1 MKLSRH
7 PARMI
12 LTLILVP
19 MLFMLADTAN
29 AAGQGYRTIYRF
41 QGSSDGWLPLGVP
54 AADKNGNLYGV
65 TGDGG
70 AYKLGTVYKLTAP
83 QTRGGKWTKTVLYN
97 FASNEGGYPGSVVLG
112 QDGNLYGHAFS
123 RNIFELTP
131 PTSRDGAWKYAL
143 LYTLNPNDGGSIAGS
158 LVFDAAG
165 NLYGAAELGGDLN
178 CGNSAGCGTV
188 FELKRPTTKGGKW
201 HFNVLHTFT
210 GTPDGAQPFAGV
222 TFDRGGNL
230 YGTTWEGG
238 SYGWGA
244 VYRVSPPKKKGQG
257 WTETV
262 LYSFDTGNY
271 DIITPEGPVAF
282 DTSGNLYGT
291 TPLGGDLNCQ
301 GGYGCGVVF
310 ELAPPSE
317 GDGSWTYATLYAFQ
331 GGNDGIAPQGYMVF
345 DPTGN
350 LYSTTGEGGGG
361 TGYSGIAF
369 RLTQAMQLGAAW
381 GETVLHRFQA
391 DAGGGPN
398 EGLTWGKWGNLYGVT
413 LGGGPSYYGTVFEV
427 RP

>member
-131 PTSRDGAWKYAL
+131 PTSRDGAWKYA
-143 LYTLNPNDGGSIAGS
+143 YFTRSIR
-158 LVFDAAG
+158 
-165 NLYGAAELGGDLN
+165 
-178 CGNSAGCGTV
+178 TM
-188 FELKRPTTKGGKW
+188 
-201 HFNVLHTFT
+201 
-210 GTPDGAQPFAGV
+210 
-222 TFDRGGNL
+222 
-230 YGTTWEGG
+230 
-238 SYGWGA
+238 
-244 VYRVSPPKKKGQG
+244 
-257 WTETV
+257 
-262 LYSFDTGNY
+262 
-271 DIITPEGPVAF
+271 EGPLREVWSLTLQETYTARRSWVAIL
-282 DTSGNLYGT
+282 TVGT
-291 TPLGGDLNCQ
+291 
-301 GGYGCGVVF
+301 
-310 ELAPPSE
+310 APVAAPSL
-317 GDGSWTYATLYAFQ
+317 S
-331 GGNDGIAPQGYMVF
+331 
-345 DPTGN
+345 
-350 LYSTTGEGGGG
+350 
-361 TGYSGIAF
+361 
-369 RLTQAMQLGAAW
+369 
-381 GETVLHRFQA
+381 
-391 DAGGGPN
+391 
-398 EGLTWGKWGNLYGVT
+398 
-413 LGGGPSYYGTVFEV
+413 
-427 RP
+427 